1 MVQAAEVNG
10 IDSKCEAGVSGGRQD
25 GRMTR
30 FGRDL
35 TAWFTDNADQVNSDL
50 KGYFG
55 GGADPFTGRWFDE
68 FAAMGDP
75 NRFEATDILAVE
87 ALSVT
92 VPPEAA
98 ATLLITDTE
107 RFNALLR
114 QIPREQN
121 LWEVRRLDVNVGS
134 SADNLHQELRT
145 LRGIDWVVAGKLL
158 AAKRPKL
165 LPILDNV
172 VNDYLKPPKELF
184 WVTLH
189 DELSDTSRRDAIAAA
204 CQHAPPHVS
213 LLRRIDVALWR
224 AAKRA
229 GSNI

>member
-1 MVQAAEVNG
+1 
-10 IDSKCEAGVSGGRQD
+10 
-25 GRMTR
+25 MTR
-30 FGRDL
+30 FARDL
-35 TAWFTDNADQVNSDL
+35 TAWFTDNADQVRRDL
-50 KGYFG
+50 QGYFG
-55 GGADPFTGRWFDE
+55 GGTESFTGRWFDE
-68 FAAMGDP
+68 FAAIGDP
-75 NRFEATDILAVE
+75 NRFVASDVLAVE
-87 ALSVT
+87 ALSVE
-92 VPPEAA
+92 VPPDAVGA
-98 ATLLITDTE
+98 LLITDSE

-134 SADNLHQELRT
+134 PADDLHGELRT

-189 DELSDTSRRDAIAAA
+189 DELSDAARREASAAV
-204 CQHAPPHVS
+204 CGVAPPHVS

-224 AAKRA
+224 AAKRQ
-229 GSNI
+229 

>member
-1 MVQAAEVNG
+1 
-10 IDSKCEAGVSGGRQD
+10 
-25 GRMTR
+25 MTR

-35 TAWFTDNADQVNSDL
+35 TAWFAENADQVRRDL
-50 KGYFG
+50 QGYFG
-55 GGADPFTGRWFDE
+55 GGTEAFTGRWFDH
-68 FAAMGDP
+68 FAAIGDP
-75 NRFEATDILAVE
+75 NRFEASDVLAVE
-87 ALSVT
+87 ALSVK

-98 ATLLITDTE
+98 ATLLITETE

-134 SADNLHQELRT
+134 AADNLHGELRT

-165 LPILDNV
+165 VPILDND
-172 VNDYLKPPKELF
+172 VNDFLKPPKELF

-189 DELSDTSRRDAIAAA
+189 DELTDASRREAIADV
-204 CQHAPPHVS
+204 CDVAPPHVS

-224 AAKRA
+224 GAQRQ
-229 GSNI
+229 